1 MGEANRKRRE
11 REAWFETLSA
21 RQRLVADAALAAY
34 DRFVRPAQATGMCYR
49 MSFFLR
55 EYLACEFQTDVDVVV
70 GYINDGSDNIMI
82 SHAWIECENTITDI
96 SLHSTDGSTEPG
108 DLIVLDRPIRPGA
121 IKYSYHREKGVAGE
135 EAERELEADDTYGW
149 IVEHKRQEHAGMVA
163 LVGDR
168 AAARAYLDH
177 APDGLTYERLAEIVG
192 GAR

>member
-1 MGEANRKRRE
+1 MGEANKRRRE
-11 REAWFETLSA
+11 REAWFDTLSA

-34 DRFVRPAQATGMCYR
+34 ERFVRPAQATGMCYR

-55 EYLACEFQTDVDVVV
+55 EYLACEFQTDVEVVV
-70 GYINDGSDNIMI
+70 GYINDGTDNIMI
-82 SHAWIECENTITDI
+82 SHAWIEYGNTVTDIALHITDGR
-96 SLHSTDGSTEPG
+96 TKPG
-108 DLIVLDRPIRPGA
+108 ELIILDRPIRTGA
-121 IKYSYHREKGVAGE
+121 IKYSYHHEKGVAGE
-135 EAERELEADDTYGW
+135 KAERELEADGTYGW
-149 IVEHKRQEHAGMVA
+149 LVTHKRQEHARMVA